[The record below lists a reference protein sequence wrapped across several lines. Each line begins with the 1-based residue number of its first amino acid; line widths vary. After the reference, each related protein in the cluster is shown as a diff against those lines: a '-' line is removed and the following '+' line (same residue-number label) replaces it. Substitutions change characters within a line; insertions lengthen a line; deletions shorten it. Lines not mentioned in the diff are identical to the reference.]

1 MQLVGVTLFESTHLQ
16 NLPSTSLLSWL
27 PAPLALYTMAFSVP
41 LTMPG
46 ISYWRATPLV
56 APLSTFCFL
65 QYLKCLFSEFLW
77 VFSEMTFCPLMR
89 TSTTNVLTDQ
99 PHLFLSYTIP
109 FWYIRYSVCLHS
121 SIHYHENTMQRSCL
135 YCSLPRT
142 LLGRQQTF
150 SNYLSNISM
159 NQQL

>member
-27 PAPLALYTMAFSVP
+27 PAPLLCTQWLSQCLLLCQVSLTEEP
-41 LTMPG
+41 LHLLLPC
-46 ISYWRATPLV
+46 LH
-56 APLSTFCFL
+56 CFL

-109 FWYIRYSVCLHS
+109 FWYIRYSGISVCLHS
-121 SIHYHENTMQRSCL
+121 SIHYHENTMQRFCL

-159 NQQL
+159 NQ